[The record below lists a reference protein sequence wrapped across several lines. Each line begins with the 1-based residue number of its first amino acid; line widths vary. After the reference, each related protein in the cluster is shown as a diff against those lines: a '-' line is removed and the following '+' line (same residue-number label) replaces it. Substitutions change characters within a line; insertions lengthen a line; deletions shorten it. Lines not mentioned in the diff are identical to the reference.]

1 MQEKELFTVVV
12 GLLIICLYPS
22 DDVTLSNAP
31 PFVLHHFEHLTFKSP
46 VRREQVGISLFIRS
60 IRVSKFLEKFSNSC
74 WFWLGDW

>member
-1 MQEKELFTVVV
+1 MQEKEMFSVVV

-46 VRREQVGISLFIRS
+46 VRREQVGISLFI
-60 IRVSKFLEKFSNSC
+60 
-74 WFWLGDW
+74 